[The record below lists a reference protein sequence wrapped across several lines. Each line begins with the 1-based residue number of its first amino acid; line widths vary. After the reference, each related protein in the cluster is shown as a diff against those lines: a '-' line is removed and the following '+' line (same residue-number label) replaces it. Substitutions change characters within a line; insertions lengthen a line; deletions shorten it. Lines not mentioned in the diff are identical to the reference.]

1 MTHSARFSISNID
14 FLRRSPIATAGVLAA
29 MLFAL
34 AFLGQPPAVAQTTT
48 ATLTGTVLDASG
60 AVVPDATV
68 TLKNEA
74 SGDTRST
81 KSNGEGYFTFASV
94 PPATYSVTVEKE
106 NFKTWTAKGIALT
119 SDDKRN
125 VAGIKLE
132 PGAAKETVV
141 VEASSV
147 QITPTD
153 SGEKSTLI
161 NQHILQNVAI
171 AGQNAAEFVKIMPGM
186 AFTGSVVNQ

>member
-1 MTHSARFSISNID
+1 MTPIVRLSACSID
-14 FLRRSPIATAGVLAA
+14 FLRKGSVVALILLAA
-29 MLFAL
+29 AL
-34 AFLGQPPAVAQTTT
+34 AALVLPFQPSALAQTTS
-48 ATLTGTVLDASG
+48 ATVGGTVFDASG

-74 SGDTRST
+74 SGDTRTT
-81 KSNGEGYFTFASV
+81 KSNGEGYFTFAAV
-94 PPATYSVTVEKE
+94 PPATYTLSVEKE
-106 NFKTWTAKGIALT
+106 NFKKWAAKSIMLN

-132 PGAAKETVV
+132 PGVRTETVV
-141 VEASSV
+141 VEASSI

-161 NQHILQNVAI
+161 NQHILQKVAI
-171 AGQNAAEFVKIMPGM
+171 ADHTWAEFLKMIP
-186 AFTGSVVNQ
+186 